1 MDRPLFIPLRREFF
15 DAFARGEKAEEWRR
29 HGPGWNA
36 SSCRIGRPVTLA
48 LGYRGTR
55 RLSGIITRFRIAPAS
70 DAAIA
75 IYGDG
80 TICAVIEIK
89 LVADI

>member
-1 MDRPLFIPLRREFF
+1 MDRPLFIPLKREWF
-15 DAFARGEKAEEWRR
+15 DAFASGSKTEEWRR
-29 HGPGWNA
+29 HGPRWNA
-36 SSCRIGRPVTLA
+36 SSCAIGRPVVLA

-55 RLSGIITRFRIAPAS
+55 RLDGVITGFRVAPAS

-89 LVADI
+89 LHDGI